1 MGTGSCEGFNEV
13 RREGILKRPLR
24 GFARRAPT
32 RLGRFLL
39 DSFPF
44 EFSWQRFGEDNRRTG
59 IPKVTAKC
67 PIRFNVGYFW
77 RFVAPNDGVRRVTAG
92 KEFTRP
98 RAQYGRAS
106 SPPRRAIT
114 TARWHSVSWA
124 IPAVAGGGSRL
135 NPDVTVDPPLSR
147 SNPCNNH
154 NTTGCPPW
162 CNSRLIRSSPNS
174 KTP

>member
-1 MGTGSCEGFNEV
+1 MTFVVKEFLSAASWV
-13 RREGILKRPLR
+13 TP
-24 GFARRAPT
+24 RALI
-32 RLGRFLL
+32 RLDRFLS

-44 EFSWQRFGEDNRRTG
+44 EFSSSFPGNGLERIAGGPGYRKLRRNARSGSTPAIFGRLSRQT
-59 IPKVTAKC
+59 TAAYGA
-67 PIRFNVGYFW
+67 RL
-77 RFVAPNDGVRRVTAG
+77 RLVRKFRG
-92 KEFTRP
+92 P
-98 RAQYGRAS
+98 RARCEASPITSASRDDDRALACRCRGRYLQLQ
-106 SPPRRAIT
+106 
-114 TARWHSVSWA
+114 V
-124 IPAVAGGGSRL
+124 GSRL